1 MHTINNM
8 IIAIDFDG
16 TCVTHEYPKIGK
28 DIGAVPVLKKLLKNG
43 NNIILYTMRSGKELI
58 DAVDWFNKNEISL
71 YGVNTNPSQSS
82 WTLSPKVY
90 AHIYIDDSALG
101 VPIIVSKEHKPY
113 VDWIEV
119 EKLLKEKGVINE

>member
-28 DIGAVPVLKKLLKNG
+28 DIGAIPVLKKLLKNG

-90 AHIYIDDSALG
+90 ANNPLSGKVNFFFLLSFTSIALS
-101 VPIIVSKEHKPY
+101 IIFSNSQ
-113 VDWIEV
+113 
-119 EKLLKEKGVINE
+119 LKSSFTLN